1 MKKAIVVL
9 VFLFCGSIL
18 MAQNANYKPL
28 VTKIILVRH
37 AEKMLDGSK
46 DPELTTEGKQRAER
60 LRFLLSDIDVDQ
72 IFSSP
77 YIRTKNTVAPVAASK
92 SITVEMYNPKDPNF
106 STYLWSKVKGETA
119 IVVGHSNSI
128 PALVNQLIGKD
139 KFKELTEDVYSKIWI
154 LTYSDERLVDCSL
167 YNF

>member
-18 MAQNANYKPL
+18 MAQNANYEPI

-77 YIRTKNTVAPVAASK
+77 YVRTKNTVAPVAISK
-92 SITVEMYNPKDPNF
+92 NITVEMYNPKDPNF

>member
-1 MKKAIVVL
+1 MKKRIVVL
-9 VFLFCGSIL
+9 FFIFCGSIL
-18 MAQNANYKPL
+18 MAQKNNQEA
-28 VTKIILVRH
+28 VMTKIILVRH

-46 DPELTTEGKQRAER
+46 DPER
-60 LRFLLSDIDVDQ
+60 LRFLLSDIDVNQ

-77 YIRTKNTVAPVAASK
+77 YIRTKKTVAPVAASK

-119 IVVGHSNSI
+119 IVAGHSNSI

-154 LTYSDERLVDCSL
+154 LTYSDEHLVDCSL

>member
-1 MKKAIVVL
+1 MKKKIAVL

-18 MAQNANYKPL
+18 MAQNANYEPI

-77 YIRTKNTVAPVAASK
+77 YVRTKNTVAPVAASK
-92 SITVEMYNPKDPNF
+92 NITVEMYNPKDPNF

>member
-18 MAQNANYKPL
+18 MAQNANYEPI

-77 YIRTKNTVAPVAASK
+77 YVRTKNTVAPVAISK
-92 SITVEMYNPKDPNF
+92 NITVEMYNPKDPNF

-139 KFKELTEDVYSKIWI
+139 KFKELTEDVYSRIWI

>member
-18 MAQNANYKPL
+18 MAQNANYEPI

-60 LRFLLSDIDVDQ
+60 LRFLLSDINVNQ

-77 YIRTKNTVAPVAASK
+77 YKRTKNTVAPVAASK
-92 SITVEMYNPKDPNF
+92 NITIEIYNPKDPNF

-154 LTYSDERLVDCSL
+154 LTYSDEHLIDCSL